1 MRSEV
6 LLGEK
11 PLKIQTSYA
20 FMAKEKTSILLYI
33 PLIYYIYI
41 YPHSCCCYLLAKER
55 ERERRQVVYV
65 SPLVLGK
72 MKNFN
77 FEKGYFCKQ
86 LHLNAA
92 NFELLP

>member
-41 YPHSCCCYLLAKER
+41 YILIHAAAIYSQKRGR
-55 ERERRQVVYV
+55 ERGAKLYM
-65 SPLVLGK
+65 SPLL
-72 MKNFN
+72 F
-77 FEKGYFCKQ
+77 
-86 LHLNAA
+86 
-92 NFELLP
+92 